1 MRVLKKTSFGLMAI
15 ILVVLAVGTIL
26 QKIDSSAVAAYTSPW
41 FVALWTVMAVSAV
54 AYMLRS
60 RLYRRLPAFAVHA
73 SFAVIL
79 AGALTS
85 WLTSE
90 HGTLRLKDGAE
101 ASAFTLDDGSV
112 AKMPFSLKLQRFEIE
127 YYAGTEA
134 PMDFV
139 SHLSADGVNG
149 TASMNNVFSH
159 RGYRFYQ
166 SGYDS
171 EGGSVFTVAH
181 DPMGIGVTYAG
192 YALLLASI
200 CWFMMSGKSRFRSL
214 LRKLSA
220 KPLAVVGALM
230 LAMSAQASDLPA
242 LPQQQAEEMGNLYV
256 LYGDR
261 ICPLQTMAKEFTE
274 KLCGNAT
281 FDGLSAEQVLSGW
294 LYYPTDWS
302 KVPMIKIKSAEVRRL
317 LGIDGKYA
325 SVRDF
330 FSDVNEYKLEKPL
343 RGIDRFADPQGL
355 REAAEKFD
363 IINRLTTGR
372 SLKIFPLKDAEGK
385 IGGQTEIAVHM
396 LN

>member
-1 MRVLKKTSFGLMAI
+1 MAI

-26 QKIDSSAVAAYTSPW
+26 QKIDSSDVAAYTSPW
-41 FVALWTVMAVSAV
+41 FMALWTVMTVSAV

-60 RLYRRLPAFAVHA
+60 RLYRRLSAFAAHA
-73 SFAVIL
+73 SFVVIL

-192 YALLLASI
+192 YALQIGRAS
-200 CWFMMSGKSRFRSL
+200 C
-214 LRKLSA
+214 
-220 KPLAVVGALM
+220 
-230 LAMSAQASDLPA
+230 
-242 LPQQQAEEMGNLYV
+242 
-256 LYGDR
+256 
-261 ICPLQTMAKEFTE
+261 
-274 KLCGNAT
+274 
-281 FDGLSAEQVLSGW
+281 
-294 LYYPTDWS
+294 
-302 KVPMIKIKSAEVRRL
+302 
-317 LGIDGKYA
+317 
-325 SVRDF
+325 
-330 FSDVNEYKLEKPL
+330 
-343 RGIDRFADPQGL
+343 
-355 REAAEKFD
+355 RE
-363 IINRLTTGR
+363 R
-372 SLKIFPLKDAEGK
+372 
-385 IGGQTEIAVHM
+385 V
-396 LN
+396 

>member
-101 ASAFTLDDGSV
+101 ANAFTLDDGSV

-192 YALLLASI
+192 YALLLVSI

-214 LRKLSA
+214 LRKMSA

-230 LAMSAQASDLPA
+230 VAMSAQASDLPA

-281 FDGLSAEQVLSGW
+281 FDGLSAEQVLSGCTIQ
-294 LYYPTDWS
+294 L
-302 KVPMIKIKSAEVRRL
+302 
-317 LGIDGKYA
+317 
-325 SVRDF
+325 
-330 FSDVNEYKLEKPL
+330 
-343 RGIDRFADPQGL
+343 
-355 REAAEKFD
+355 
-363 IINRLTTGR
+363 
-372 SLKIFPLKDAEGK
+372 
-385 IGGQTEIAVHM
+385 IGARCR
-396 LN
+396 